1 MKAHF
6 RLAVCLY
13 ELEKYSESKMY
24 LDQFTLK
31 YPLYK
36 TSTAFK
42 VLRDDISLAQNNVEN
57 MSGGNHLFVF

>member
-6 RLAVCLY
+6 RLAICLY
-13 ELEKYSESKMY
+13 ELGKLQDSLFY
-24 LDQFTLK
+24 LNRFTMK

-42 VLRDDISLAQNNVEN
+42 VLHRDVLLAYRKSDTEKIDG
-57 MSGGNHLFVF
+57 M